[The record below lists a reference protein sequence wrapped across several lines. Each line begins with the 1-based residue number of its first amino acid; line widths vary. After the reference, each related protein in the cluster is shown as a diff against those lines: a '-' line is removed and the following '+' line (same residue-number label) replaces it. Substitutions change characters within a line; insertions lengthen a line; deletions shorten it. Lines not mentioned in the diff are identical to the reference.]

1 MKVRLGSFRISGRRR
16 HAAVLVLVTLVAA
29 AGCRHRKYE
38 NPITKDT
45 QQPDKVLF
53 DKSIKDIEK
62 GRYEVARLT
71 LNTLMNTYDTS
82 EYLAKAKLA
91 IADSWMREG
100 GSHGLAQAEA
110 EYKDFILFY
119 PTMEESAEAQMKVC
133 DIHFRQMEKPDRD
146 PTQVLRAEEECR
158 EVLTKFPNSRFATEA
173 SNRLRQVQEVY
184 SDGEFRVGDYYHHKG
199 NFPAAAN
206 RLQNVSDHYPLYSGS
221 DQALWELGDSYS
233 HMGPRFKQRAA
244 GAYQKIV
251 RDYPLSDLAENAR
264 QKLKEMEADIPE
276 ADPVAY
282 ARQKYELANVS
293 KPGMMGKS
301 FGFIRSAPDVSR
313 AAKSGQPAM
322 TSLRPSAPY
331 SIPSMAATLGAPGVN
346 DVSASTVGTTTDQ
359 LDTKPDARQGRQN
372 QSGEAGSAPTDGTAP
387 ASTESSS
394 GTPAAA
400 ADSKPA
406 ASSDSSAAKNDSTS
420 KDKKKKKKKDKDK
433 Q

>member
-1 MKVRLGSFRISGRRR
+1 MKDRFVSIRISGRRSA
-16 HAAVLVLVTLVAA
+16 AAVLALVSLVAA
-29 AGCRHRKYE
+29 VGCRHRKYE

-119 PTMEESAEAQMKVC
+119 PTMEESPEAQMKVC

-146 PTQVLRAEEECR
+146 PAQVLRAEEECR
-158 EVLTKFPNSRFATEA
+158 EVLTKFPNSRFAPEA
-173 SNRLRQVQEVY
+173 ANRLRQVQEVY
-184 SDGEFRVGDYYHHKG
+184 SEGEFRVGDYYHHKG

-221 DQALWELGDSYS
+221 DQALWELGDSYGR
-233 HMGPRFKQRAA
+233 MGPRFRQRAVSS
-244 GAYQKIV
+244 YQKIL
-251 RDYPLSDLAENAR
+251 RDYPLSALAEDAKK
-264 QKLKEMEADIPE
+264 KLKDLEAEIPE

-282 ARQKYELANVS
+282 ARQKYEIENVT
-293 KPGMMGKS
+293 KPGMVNRSMS
-301 FGFIRSAPDVSR
+301 FVRSAPDVSR
-313 AAKSGQPAM
+313 AAKSGAPVM
-322 TSLRPSAPY
+322 TSLRPTAPY
-331 SIPSMAATLGAPGVN
+331 SVPSMAATLGTPGVN
-346 DVSASTVGTTTDQ
+346 DVSASTVGATNDQ
-359 LDTKPDARQGRQN
+359 LDTKPDARASHQEGATPA
-372 QSGEAGSAPTDGTAP
+372 EGSAPADPNAP
-387 ASTESSS
+387 AA
-394 GTPAAA
+394 PAAA
-400 ADSKPA
+400 DAKPA
-406 ASSDSSAAKNDSTS
+406 ADDASKASQESS
-420 KDKKKKKKKDKDK
+420 KDSKKKKKKKDKDADKKDK